1 MSSWKQYGGIYNY
14 ERSSNINTDTL
25 TVNTLLFKES
35 INGSF
40 DICGQMHV
48 TGNALFDTSIFVN
61 GNTYLNKNVDI
72 GTVGAVPPY
81 LLNIYNNST
90 FYGSVVFTSDFVTQG
105 NIDSNKNVNVK
116 NNVVIGNILYFDNGN
131 SQFIYGN
138 TSGLGINTMTPTAGL
153 DISTNLIRGINIQ
166 CSQTV
171 NENIL
176 AQNNQ
181 NKGIILG
188 ADLSNTYIQFFND
201 HTIPSNIP
209 DATITYQKGGVLSID
224 VSNNINLLATTS
236 VSNRNTTD
244 HVNGETFVVYDTSS
258 GIYITDKYVNNT
270 QMGTGISVIGKDSSS
285 NTFIRL
291 TTPNRVGTAIGGGVY
306 PEEMNRSMVV
316 IGLTDSSGTI
326 TPAQTIVSGK
336 NILKYH
342 STTGI
347 NTLKPSV
354 DTYVLDINGPV
365 HIDNGDITDVT
376 GNVSFELYSISVPKT
391 SRNHVIALG
400 SSYDISGDFFDP
412 SSNLPFYREQIIKS
426 TDYGTTWKTID
437 LPNIDLKG
445 NAVTSVYMYDE
456 SNVFVTG
463 YNNTIMYSWGSGNL
477 YTWKTLSTIGLPQAN
492 YTNVVI
498 QSTPKINGNI
508 VGHFSFDM
516 SSTLITFEFAPVY
529 NPPVPPFNPV
539 FNTNLNP
546 IICNNNLILDKITA
560 MDTATQSLYLAGNVI
575 AKYYVTNTVFPVSNS
590 PLLIHNSSY
599 PYNDIAAFDN
609 SFVIGVGANIISST
623 RNGGLTW
630 TDISFSNID
639 FKSVFIYD
647 STNAIAVGSAGNI
660 WTTKNAGITWNY
672 INRNIID
679 PSGKSNMI
687 TDASN
692 NYKNV
697 VMTDANTI
705 LLVNTIQ
712 PYNYLNQY
720 GVSNIYNVF
729 APNYVNSAN
738 NIVFD
743 VCGTIHI
750 SEGDLQLNNGSITSD
765 NNVFNL
771 LNTHVKTLNIGGNT
785 TALYLGN
792 SGSGN
797 TIVNNNLSVSGT
809 TSIQKLN
816 ILSDLSLNGNLSVN
830 GRSTFQSFAT
840 FNGNLIAAS
849 GVYTNSVIPNGNTI
863 TVGGGD
869 IDIYLGGEKNATREQ
884 KIYIGQREYSETY
897 PSTIYI
903 GGPTDRVFLRGNT
916 TIEQKTDQVVASKT
930 IIINKTGVDIDFGN
944 ATAGGAGI
952 DIFDNSNSTI
962 YPNDST
968 HIYSYIHVGNDLQS
982 FVLKAPSYGTFNG
995 GVPDPNSGN
1004 PLQLISPENRLKIGV
1019 NELTLADKPHIRN
1032 GLVILQ
1038 SNADY
1043 IAYQSSR
1050 GHSYVNGDADYVM
1063 NVCDIFDI
1071 SNIMLKNVDTIA
1083 GTQSIATSL
1092 IIGNTV
1098 SPKNLTVFGN
1108 SVLNGN
1114 LTIHGNTD
1122 ITGNMIIPNLTV
1134 STTLTSNTNTFLFG
1148 NVGIGTNTPQVSLDI
1163 IGNTRVVGQLVSS
1176 NYDTIQFPTNYGN
1189 TWLPEN
1195 TNPLSNTHYQDIAV
1209 SYDAKYQYAFMYNK
1223 YNVGSIQTSSDF
1235 GGTWTNVSLPANSS
1249 NTIINQAI
1257 PYMSS
1262 NSYTFTYPE
1271 LQGNIAGGSP
1281 LNIQTGTYRVTG
1293 TSTQAL
1299 NGGAFWNAFDN
1310 SFSTAWTSANN
1321 RYQGSGEYVGA
1332 VTTFDNRYSQ
1342 TIGGEYVQIQLPYSY
1357 IVKTYRIYPAIAGLG
1372 NYYPKIL
1379 HLLGSV
1385 DGTNWFSVS
1394 GSPSGNDTSGNNTF
1408 DLSANTSSYSY
1419 YRIIVQSISSL
1430 VGATIPCQITN
1441 LDFSGIVQNVTGAY
1455 SGTLATSATGKYVTL
1470 ANQAYN
1476 VNSGNLFV
1484 SNNYGTSYSDTN
1496 IRASGNGTW
1505 QQVAMSQT
1513 GQYQYAVISNTL
1525 SQGNLFVSSNYGANW
1540 TDSLFGVAN
1549 GLQSVNVSSDGK
1561 YVTAV
1566 QSGNIASPL
1575 GNIWSSNNYGALG
1588 SWSSSQTVYS
1598 YVPYIGAAGS
1608 GNQGAID
1615 FNKILCMSTSGKYQ
1629 TVLGLANSTD
1639 STGNAN
1645 IWINSNYGVGAW
1657 IDTGH
1662 RAFGGNCILSS
1673 VSMTSN
1679 GRYQT
1684 ASYIGGATS
1693 NVMKSTDYGVTWTNL
1708 NYKTPNVTVGPN
1720 TYSGFLP
1727 KIATIVNGR
1736 YIVGIQKYKDISA
1749 NTYNNNNST
1758 ATGIGNV
1765 VSSTI
1770 PITDNMFS
1778 TQYMGS
1784 SYTGNVFATHGIQ
1797 LNVLN
1802 DNNASLFMG
1811 YDTTLDITY
1820 INSADEYNYNPICL
1834 NANGGAPVGVATVT
1848 PGANYALDVSGII
1861 NTTNTK
1867 GVLSIQT
1874 PTATNNIGIGSSTSE
1889 IFNSLTTGSQNTAV
1903 GSNTMKFVTSGSQNT
1918 AVGYNA
1924 FTTSSVFNNCTAI
1937 GYNANPT
1944 ASNQVVLGTELE
1956 TVYIP
1961 GNMGLGKSTA
1971 SYTLDVSGIINIT
1984 NTKGLFYVQTP
1995 TATDNIGIGSSSS
2008 GIFNSLTT
2016 SGIQNTAIGGAN
2028 TMKFVTSGSQ
2038 NTAVG
2043 YNTMTNN
2050 TTGINNTALGC
2061 NAFTT
2066 SSVFNHS
2073 TAIGYNAN
2081 PTASNQVVLGTEL
2094 ERVYILGNVGIGTA
2108 NPRTKLD
2115 VSGVCSANSFNITSD
2130 YRAKQNVVPLLEN
2143 RTVDALRPVEY
2154 DLNGESHDMGFIA
2167 HEVQEHFPFLVRNE
2181 KDGEAYQSLNYTGLI
2196 AVIVK
2201 EIQELKKENRELK
2214 EILQEILRK

>member
-25 TVNTLLFKES
+25 TVNTLLFKEA

-40 DICGQMHV
+40 DICGQIHV
-48 TGNALFDTSIFVN
+48 TGNALFDNSIVVN
-61 GNTYLNKNVDI
+61 GTTYLNKNVDI
-72 GTVGAVPPY
+72 GTIGAVPPY
-81 LLNIYNNST
+81 AFNVYNNTT
-90 FYGSVVFTSDFVTQG
+90 FYGAVVFTSDFVTQG

-138 TSGLGINTMTPTAGL
+138 TSGLGINTTTPTAGL
-153 DISTNLIRGINIQ
+153 DISTNLIKGIQIQ
-166 CSQTV
+166 SSQTV

-181 NKGIILG
+181 HKGIILG

-209 DATITYQKGGVLSID
+209 DATITYQKGGVLSLD
-224 VSNNINLLATTS
+224 VSNNIQLLAPTI
-236 VSNRNTTD
+236 VSNRNTVD
-244 HVNGETFVVYDTSS
+244 HVNGETLVVYDTSS
-258 GIYITDKYVNNT
+258 GVYIPDKYVNNT

-306 PEEMNRSMVV
+306 PEEMNRSMAV

-376 GNVSFELYSISVPKT
+376 GNVPFELYSISVPKT
-391 SRNHVIALG
+391 ARNNVIALG
-400 SSYDISGDFFDP
+400 SSYDISGDFYDP
-412 SSNLPFYREQIIKS
+412 SSNLPFYREQILKS

-437 LPNIDLKG
+437 LPKEQLKG
-445 NAVTSVYMYDE
+445 NAVTSVYMYDA

-477 YTWKTLSTIGLPQAN
+477 FTWNTLNTPGLPQAN
-492 YTNVVI
+492 YNNVVI
-498 QSTPKINGNI
+498 QSTPKVNGNVI
-508 VGHFSFDM
+508 GHFSFDM
-516 SSTLITFEFAPVY
+516 SSTLITFEFAFASGSPPT
-529 NPPVPPFNPV
+529 NPLYTP
-539 FNTNLNP
+539 TLNP

-590 PLLIHNSSY
+590 PTSIHNSSY
-599 PYNDIAAFDN
+599 PYNDIVAFDN
-609 SFVIGVGANIISST
+609 SFVVGVGNNIISST
-623 RNGGLTW
+623 RNGGVTW

-639 FKSVFIYD
+639 FKSVHIYD
-647 STNAIAVGSAGNI
+647 SLNAIAVGSAGNI
-660 WTTKNAGITWNY
+660 WTTKDAGITWNY
-672 INRNIID
+672 INQNVID
-679 PSGKSNMI
+679 PSGKSNLI

-750 SEGDLQLNNGSITSD
+750 SEGDLQVNNGAITSD

-771 LNTHVKTLNIGGNT
+771 LNTHVQTLNIGGNT

-792 SGSGN
+792 TGSGN

-809 TSIQKLN
+809 TSIQGLN

-830 GRSTFQSFAT
+830 GRSTFQSTAT
-840 FNGNLIAAS
+840 FNGNLIA
-849 GVYTNSVIPNGNTI
+849 GNVFVNSVTPNGNTI

-869 IDIYLGGEKNATREQ
+869 NNIYLGGLRNTNREQ
-884 KIYIGQREYSETY
+884 TIYIGQGGGTPNATY

-903 GGPTDRVFLRGNT
+903 GGPTDRVYLRGNT
-916 TIEQKTDQVVASKT
+916 TIEQKTDQVVASAT
-930 IIINKTGVDIDFGN
+930 IIINKTGELPAYSN

-952 DIFDNSNSTI
+952 DIFDNSGVSTPGI
-962 YPNDST
+962 VDN
-968 HIYSYIHVGNDLQS
+968 IYSYIHVGNDLQS
-982 FVLKAPSYGTFNG
+982 FILKAPSYGAFDVGN
-995 GVPDPNSGN
+995 VPSPDSDK

-1019 NELTLADKPHIRN
+1019 NELTLTDKPHIRN

-1038 SNADY
+1038 TYEDY
-1043 IAYQSSR
+1043 TAYQSSR
-1050 GHSYVNGDADYVM
+1050 GHSYLDGDPNYDKDADYVI
-1063 NVCDIFDI
+1063 NVCDVFDI

-1098 SPKNLTVFGN
+1098 SPTGLTVFGN

-1114 LTIHGNTD
+1114 LTIHGNSN
-1122 ITGNMIIPNLTV
+1122 ITGNMVMANLTV
-1134 STTLTSNTNTFLFG
+1134 SNTLTSNNQTFLLG
-1148 NVGIGTNTPQVSLDI
+1148 NVGIGTSTPQVSLDI

-1189 TWLPEN
+1189 TWLPDN
-1195 TNPLSNTHYQDIAV
+1195 TSPLSDTHYQDIAV

-1223 YNVGSIQTSSDF
+1223 YNVGSIQTSSNY
-1235 GGTWTNVSLPANSS
+1235 GVTWTNVSLPANSS
-1249 NTIINQAI
+1249 NNIVPRGN

-1262 NSYTFTYPE
+1262 NSDTFTYPE
-1271 LQGNIAGGSP
+1271 LQGNIVGTP
-1281 LNIQTGTYRVTG
+1281 LKIQTGTYKVTG
-1293 TSTQAL
+1293 TSTTIPLL
-1299 NGGAFWNAFDN
+1299 NGGDFWNAFDN
-1310 SFSTAWTSANN
+1310 SGGTAWTCQNGAYSFDT
-1321 RYQGSGEYVGA
+1321 GTYVLN
-1332 VTTFDNRYSQ
+1332 VSTFDNAYNQDIS
-1342 TIGGEYVQIQLPYSY
+1342 GEYVQIKLPYSY
-1357 IVKTYRIYPAIAGLG
+1357 IVKSYKIYPAIPGPSTPT
-1372 NYYPKIL
+1372 YFPKIL
-1379 HLLGSV
+1379 HLLGSI
-1385 DGTNWFSVS
+1385 DGSNWYSIS
-1394 GSPSGNDTSGNNTF
+1394 GISGNDTSGNDTF

-1419 YRIIVQSISSL
+1419 YRIIVNRLYAYTSGL
-1430 VGATIPCQITN
+1430 PVPCQITG

-1455 SGTLATSATGKYVTL
+1455 SGTLATSATGKYVTV
-1470 ANQAYN
+1470 ANQGYN
-1476 VNSGNLFV
+1476 TNSGNLFV
-1484 SNNYGTSYSDTN
+1484 SSNFGTSYSDTGVV
-1496 IRASGNGTW
+1496 AVGNGTW
-1505 QQVAMSQT
+1505 QQVTMSQT
-1513 GQYQYAVISNTL
+1513 GQYQYAVISNTS
-1525 SQGNLFVSSNYGANW
+1525 SQGNLFVSTNYGANW
-1540 TDSLFGVAN
+1540 SDSLFGVPN
-1549 GLQSVNVSSDGK
+1549 GWQSINVSSDGK

-1588 SWSSSQTVYS
+1588 SWSSSQQVYS

-1608 GNQGAID
+1608 GNQGSVD
-1615 FNKILCMSTSGKYQ
+1615 FNKILSVSTSGKYQ
-1629 TVLGLANSTD
+1629 TVLGLANSTVP
-1639 STGNAN
+1639 TGNAN
-1645 IWINSNYGVGAW
+1645 IWINSNYGIGSW
-1657 IDTGH
+1657 TDTGH

-1673 VSMTSN
+1673 VTMTSN
-1679 GRYQT
+1679 GRFQT

-1693 NVMKSTDYGVTWTNL
+1693 NVMKSVDYGVTWTNL
-1708 NYKTPNVTVGPN
+1708 NYKTPDVTVGLN

-1736 YIVGIQKYKDISA
+1736 YIVGIQKYKDISG
-1749 NTYNNNNST
+1749 NIYNNNNST

-1802 DNNASLFMG
+1802 DNNASLMMG

-1820 INSADEYNYNPICL
+1820 INSADEYTYNPICL

-1867 GVLSIQT
+1867 GL
-1874 PTATNNIGIGSSTSE
+1874 
-1889 IFNSLTTGSQNTAV
+1889 L
-1903 GSNTMKFVTSGSQNT
+1903 
-1918 AVGYNA
+1918 
-1924 FTTSSVFNNCTAI
+1924 
-1937 GYNANPT
+1937 
-1944 ASNQVVLGTELE
+1944 
-1956 TVYIP
+1956 
-1961 GNMGLGKSTA
+1961 
-1971 SYTLDVSGIINIT
+1971 
-1984 NTKGLFYVQTP
+1984 YVQTP
-1995 TATDNIGIGSSSS
+1995 AATNNIGIGSSSS

-2028 TMKFVTSGSQ
+2028 TMQLLTSGSQ

-2066 SSVFNHS
+2066 PSVFNHS

-2081 PTASNQVVLGTEL
+2081 PTMSNQVVLGTAL
-2094 ERVYILGNVGIGTA
+2094 ETVYILGNVGIGTA

-2115 VSGVCSANSFNITSD
+2115 VSGVCSASSFNITSD
-2130 YRAKQNVVPLLEN
+2130 YRAKHNVVSLLEN

>member
-35 INGSF
+35 INGNF

-48 TGNALFDTSIFVN
+48 TGNAVFDTSIFVN

-72 GTVGAVPPY
+72 GTIGAVPPY
-81 LLNIYNNST
+81 QLNVYNNTT
-90 FYGSVVFTSDFVTQG
+90 FYRSVVFTSDFVTQG

-166 CSQTV
+166 SSQTV

-201 HTIPSNIP
+201 HTVSSNIP

-376 GNVSFELYSISVPKT
+376 GNVPFELYSISVPKT

-508 VGHFSFDM
+508 VGHFSLDM

-529 NPPVPPFNPV
+529 NPPEPPFNPL

-599 PYNDIAAFDN
+599 SYNDIVAFDN

-797 TIVNNNLSVSGT
+797 TIVNNNLIVSGT

-830 GRSTFQSFAT
+830 GRSTFQSLAT
-840 FNGNLIAAS
+840 FNGNLTTGNAF
-849 GVYTNSVIPNGNTI
+849 VNSVIPNGNTI

-869 IDIYLGGEKNATREQ
+869 NDIYLGGLRNTTRAQ
-884 KIYIGQREYSETY
+884 TIHIGQGGGSSSTTY

-903 GGPTDRVFLRGNT
+903 GGPNDFVYLRGNT
-916 TIEQKTDQVVASKT
+916 TIEQKTDQVVASAT
-930 IIINKTGVDIDFGN
+930 IIINKTDVEPAYSK

-952 DIFDNSNSTI
+952 DIFDNSGVSTSGI
-962 YPNDST
+962 VNN
-968 HIYSYIHVGNDLQS
+968 IYSYIHVGNDLQS
-982 FVLKAPSYGTFNG
+982 FVLKAPSYGAFDVGN
-995 GVPDPNSGN
+995 VASPDSDK

-1019 NELTLADKPHIRN
+1019 NELTLADKPNIRN

-1038 SNADY
+1038 TYEDY
-1043 IAYQSSR
+1043 TAYQSSR
-1050 GHSYVNGDADYVM
+1050 GHSYRDGDPNYDKDADYVM

-1071 SNIMLKNVDTIA
+1071 SNIMLKNKDTIA

-1092 IIGNTV
+1092 MIGNTV

-1114 LTIHGNTD
+1114 ITVNGNTMV
-1122 ITGNMIIPNLTV
+1122 TGNMIIPNLTV
-1134 STTLTSNTNTFLFG
+1134 SNTLTSNTNTFLFG
-1148 NVGIGTNTPQVSLDI
+1148 NVGIRTNTPQVSLDI

-1189 TWLPEN
+1189 TWLPKN
-1195 TNPLSNTHYQDIAV
+1195 TTPLSNTHYQDIAV

-1262 NSYTFTYPE
+1262 NSYTFTYRE

-1281 LNIQTGTYRVTG
+1281 LNIQTGTYSVTG
-1293 TSTQAL
+1293 TSTL
-1299 NGGAFWNAFDN
+1299 NGSAFWNAFDI
-1310 SFSTAWTSANN
+1310 SDATAWTSVN
-1321 RYQGSGEYVGA
+1321 GA
-1332 VTTFDNRYSQ
+1332 YSPVNGAYLLTHSTRDISYNQ
-1342 TIGGEYVQIQLPYSY
+1342 DISGEYVQIQLPYSY
-1357 IVKTYRIYPAIAGLG
+1357 IVKSYKIYSAISGPITSTYF
-1372 NYYPKIL
+1372 PKIL
-1379 HLLGSV
+1379 YLLGSV
-1385 DGTNWFSVS
+1385 NGTNWYSIS
-1394 GSPSGNDTSGNNTF
+1394 GRFGNDTSGNTTF
-1408 DLSANTSSYSY
+1408 NLSANTSSYSY
-1419 YRIIVQSISSL
+1419 YRIIVNSL
-1430 VGATIPCQITN
+1430 YAYGSGAPIPCQITR

-1455 SGTLATSATGKYVTL
+1455 SGTLATSGTGKYVTL

-1484 SNNYGTSYSDTN
+1484 SNNFGTSYSDTN

-1525 SQGNLFVSSNYGANW
+1525 SQGNLFVSKNYGATW
-1540 TDSLFGVAN
+1540 ADSLFGVPN

-1566 QSGNIASPL
+1566 QSGNIVFPL
-1575 GNIWSSNNYGALG
+1575 GNIWSSNNYGVPG
-1588 SWSSSQTVYS
+1588 SWSSSQKVYS

-1657 IDTGH
+1657 INTGH

-1673 VSMTSN
+1673 ASMTSN

-1720 TYSGFLP
+1720 AYNGFLP

-1736 YIVGIQKYKDISA
+1736 YIVGIQKYKDISG

-1765 VSSTI
+1765 VISTI

-1797 LNVLN
+1797 INVLN

-1848 PGANYALDVSGII
+1848 PGSNYALDVSGIV

-1867 GVLSIQT
+1867 GLLYVQT
-1874 PTATNNIGIGSSTSE
+1874 SGTTNNIGIGNTTV
-1889 IFNSLTTGSQNTAV
+1889 FGSLTTGSKNTAV
-1903 GSNTMKFVTSGSQNT
+1903 GSNSLQ
-1918 AVGYNA
+1918 
-1924 FTTSSVFNNCTAI
+1924 
-1937 GYNANPT
+1937 
-1944 ASNQVVLGTELE
+1944 L
-1956 TVYIP
+1956 
-1961 GNMGLGKSTA
+1961 
-1971 SYTLDVSGIINIT
+1971 
-1984 NTKGLFYVQTP
+1984 
-1995 TATDNIGIGSSSS
+1995 
-2008 GIFNSLTT
+2008 LTT
-2016 SGIQNTAIGGAN
+2016 
-2028 TMKFVTSGSQ
+2028 GSQ

-2043 YNTMTNN
+2043 YNTMPSTI
-2050 TTGINNTALGC
+2050 GGVNNTALGC

-2081 PTASNQVVLGTEL
+2081 PTASNQVVLGTASET
-2094 ERVYILGNVGIGTA
+2094 VYILGNVGIGTA

-2143 RTVDALRPVEY
+2143 RTVDELRPVEY